1 MRLRKRLEIMGQLTV
16 TSVTEMTID
25 GRLSVAKGVSSKTL
39 FDFYGTE
46 LSRWFHAERSKHDLI
61 MVGAGTVRC
70 DDPELTVRHVEGPS
84 PIRVV
89 PTSSGDLPNDA
100 AIFTDGRPTILL
112 IPEDLQD
119 DATAPFTRN
128 RDCVSLIRAGEGV
141 VDLRKSLEAL
151 EAMGFSS
158 LMVEGGSRLLTS
170 LFASDLID
178 RIIVKHIPVVTGA
191 PDAPSFL
198 SQAAGDA
205 LPNLSRWTLDT
216 CNAIGGV
223 AVTTYLKS
231 NEMTL

>member
-1 MRLRKRLEIMGQLTV
+1 MRLCKRLEIMGQLTV
-16 TSVTEMTID
+16 TTVTEMTID

-39 FDFYGTE
+39 FDFYGAE

-70 DDPELTVRHVEGPS
+70 DDPELTVRHVEGPN

-100 AIFTDGRPTILL
+100 TIFTDGRPTILL

-141 VDLRKSLEAL
+141 VDLRKSLETL

-170 LFASDLID
+170 LFAADLID

-198 SQAAGDA
+198 SQAAGGA
-205 LPNLSRWTLDT
+205 LPNLSRWTLET
-216 CNAIGGV
+216 CSAIGGV
-223 AVTTYLKS
+223 AVTSYLKS
-231 NEMTL
+231 KAIPS